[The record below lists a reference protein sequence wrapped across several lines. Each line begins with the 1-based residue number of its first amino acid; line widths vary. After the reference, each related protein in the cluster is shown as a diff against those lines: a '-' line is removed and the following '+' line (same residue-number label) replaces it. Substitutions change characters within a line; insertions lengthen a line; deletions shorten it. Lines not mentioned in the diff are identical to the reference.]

1 MARCL
6 DVANA
11 TAASVRLRQFVTASN
26 LHALLSGEN
35 LHENETDCEILSAP
49 CCVSS
54 CGANVCDDYCCV
66 VILSDV
72 CCDFCVKNG
81 SENCCA
87 CAETKNVF
95 DAVLSAT
102 ESANLNLNR

>member
-1 MARCL
+1 M
-6 DVANA
+6 
-11 TAASVRLRQFVTASN
+11 TASN

-35 LHENETDCEILSAP
+35 LHENETDCEILIAP

-54 CGANVCDDYCCV
+54 CGANFCDDCCV
-66 VILSDV
+66 VTLSDV
-72 CCDFCVKNG
+72 CCGFFVKNG

-87 CAETKNVF
+87 CAETKNAF

-102 ESANLNLNR
+102 ENANLNLIR